1 MNMQENDTNQM
12 GTKKPNV
19 TIDSIIENEEGNS
32 INKLGIKYLFNKI
45 FFKKLF
51 ISLIKIMIISILS
64 IIFLS
69 LIYAFLIKGASFD
82 IFAIDNRINSNLDNI
97 NHIEQKLT
105 ASEKNL
111 SKLESLENKINEFDN
126 KINIFAEDYGNNII
140 QKNLKKFNSID
151 EIINNISLK
160 IVSLENMIKSSEEL
174 LIVKTHSKILTNT
187 DSNEVEQKII
197 PSNTLLD
204 KETYSQDLELLKKEI
219 YQLAEDL
226 NTRNI
231 FSAELLYK
239 YILSNVSSNKFFINE
254 AIELKKL
261 FPDLSNI
268 KKIEILSQSKIPT
281 KDSLLKDLDKLQLL
295 GMPKIEDNSDIMAK
309 FLSKVSK
316 EITIRRVDDNI
327 ENISLSE
334 VKELIIDDDLYKAIG
349 LIKELPS
356 NKITKN
362 WIIRANTRLGFVNE
376 MKILKNYILKQ
387 KSKKFIFE
395 EELYGKNN

>member
-32 INKLGIKYLFNKI
+32 INKLGIKYTFNKI

-160 IVSLENMIKSSEEL
+160 IMSLENMIKSSEEL

-376 MKILKNYILKQ
+376 MKILKNYILEQ